1 MAILYKCR
9 LSNLQKGGRPCYQ
22 AIVQSSGTISRA
34 EFIDELVRLSGN
46 SPQVAE
52 FFLNLMVAV
61 LEHFYRQGK
70 RIQLGSLAGG
80 IAIRGS
86 VSSPTKSWE
95 QSGMKLVPYLDVAG
109 SLKNCLADEKGRNVT
124 QGTSASI
131 TGVLDTVHA
140 INWSI
145 IGTVN
150 VIVHAIGLGLAVD
163 STAEDEGAWLENSKG
178 EIVAMGEV
186 TAATD
191 MTLDCTFTELP
202 ESGRYKFVV
211 ATRNGLGPE
220 YGVALAKRWVTVQ
233 KEDAN
238 G

>member
-86 VSSPTKSWE
+86 VSSPPSPRACHASDPVGEDHLFRLSPSTAAPRRSSTPPDG
-95 QSGMKLVPYLDVAG
+95 SGMAP
-109 SLKNCLADEKGRNVT
+109 T
-124 QGTSASI
+124 
-131 TGVLDTVHA
+131 
-140 INWSI
+140 
-145 IGTVN
+145 
-150 VIVHAIGLGLAVD
+150 
-163 STAEDEGAWLENSKG
+163 
-178 EIVAMGEV
+178 V
-186 TAATD
+186 TAPPYRLMSAPSKVNSTSPRRIGD
-191 MTLDCTFTELP
+191 KPFP
-202 ESGRYKFVV
+202 AR
-211 ATRNGLGPE
+211 
-220 YGVALAKRWVTVQ
+220 
-233 KEDAN
+233 
-238 G
+238 